1 MGQHG
6 ELGQVQGHRRV
17 IRVFIQIQVCFF
29 LFSFLFTLLRFEL
42 AVSFFRSKIRFV
54 AEKVEE
60 LIIFILHCL
69 LFLNLVYVIE
79 LFGYIGSIELKL
91 LHLAFFFCV
100 GFRFI
105 NNWNPIFKIY
115 FLIFL
120 NFLGNQMVDHLV
132 SYLIPLFS
140 CR

>member
-1 MGQHG
+1 MIFEKEREGVTVPA
-6 ELGQVQGHRRV
+6 LDAFDLFLFSLSRAFCNPL
-17 IRVFIQIQVCFF
+17 RVFIQIQVCFF

-79 LFGYIGSIELKL
+79 LFGYIW
-91 LHLAFFFCV
+91 F
-100 GFRFI
+100 
-105 NNWNPIFKIY
+105 
-115 FLIFL
+115 
-120 NFLGNQMVDHLV
+120 D
-132 SYLIPLFS
+132 
-140 CR
+140 